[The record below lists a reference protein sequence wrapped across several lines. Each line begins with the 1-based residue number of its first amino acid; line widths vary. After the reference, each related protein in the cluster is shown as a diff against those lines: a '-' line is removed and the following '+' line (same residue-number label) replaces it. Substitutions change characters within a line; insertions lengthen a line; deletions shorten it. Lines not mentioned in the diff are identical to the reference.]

1 MIVLDANILID
12 ALFEKKGERRKLALN
27 FFSLIKGKKVFVPRV
42 FIIEVVAVAKRL
54 GIELNR
60 RV

>member
-12 ALFEKKGERRKLALN
+12 ALFEKEEKRRKLALN
-27 FFSLIKGKKVFVPRV
+27 FFSLITGKKVFVPRV

-54 GIELNR
+54 GA
-60 RV
+60 